1 MTMAALTYIKTK
13 NSVEIELSKSP
24 ANVFNHVTDLAKWWP
39 EEFIGD
45 GIKPGAEF
53 SLKTGDGH
61 YSKNKVIDFV
71 QDKKLVWLTTE
82 SIRKSDG
89 YDWSGTKF
97 VFELSPK
104 GDKTLLKFTYAGIVL
119 ENEKE
124 RLVEIC
130 DMCIKGM
137 LYNFVES
144 FSATIE
150 VSNSPQEIFHRI
162 TKDTAKWWGGKDFSG
177 KSINPND
184 EFIINHPGAHYSKQK
199 LVEVI
204 PGKKLVWLV
213 TESNLSWLKNQEEW
227 TNTKMI
233 FEIRAK
239 NYSYLLHFTHEGLTP
254 EKESYLRCS
263 EGWNM
268 VIKDWLYNLIMYGK
282 PHFEF

>member
-1 MTMAALTYIKTK
+1 MKALDYINTTY
-13 NSVEIELSKSP
+13 SVEIELSKSP
-24 ANVFNHVTDLAKWWP
+24 ENVFSHIINLAKWWP

-45 GIKPGAEF
+45 RIKPDGEF
-53 SLKTGDGH
+53 NLKVGEEH
-61 YSKNKVIDFV
+61 HSKNKVVEFAPE
-71 QDKKLVWLTTE
+71 KKLVWLTTE
-82 SIRKSDG
+82 SIRNSDG

-97 VFELSPK
+97 IFELSPK
-104 GDKTLLKFTYAGIVL
+104 GDKTILKFTYNGVVL
-119 ENEKE
+119 ENEKG
-124 RLVEIC
+124 RLAQIC

-150 VSNSPQEIFHRI
+150 VTNSPQDIFKRI
-162 TKDTAKWWGGKDFSG
+162 TIDVAKWWGGKDFSG
-177 KSINPND
+177 RCINLND

-213 TESNLSWLKNQEEW
+213 TESNLGWLKNQEEW

-233 FEIRAK
+233 FEISPK
-239 NYSYLLHFTHEGLTP
+239 NYSYLLQFTHEGLTS
-254 EKESYLRCS
+254 EKESYVRCC

-268 VIKDWLYNLIMYGK
+268 VIKDWLYTLIMYGK
-282 PHFEF
+282 PHFEL